1 MTEPEAVTPSPS
13 PERLPRA
20 HGRAVLQGFLVSSA
34 ISAGAALLGL
44 ALLTVGIGAL
54 IIMPFALVQLAWT
67 LPLFFSYR
75 KQGKRGESQ
84 GALISCAV
92 NVVLS
97 VACWGYTLANL
108 RP

>member
-1 MTEPEAVTPSPS
+1 
-13 PERLPRA
+13 LN
-20 HGRAVLQGFLVSSA
+20 GFLISSA

-54 IIMPFALVQLAWT
+54 IIMPYALVQLAWT

-84 GALISCAV
+84 GALLSCAL

-97 VACWGYTLANL
+97 VACWGYFATHLGPI
-108 RP
+108 R